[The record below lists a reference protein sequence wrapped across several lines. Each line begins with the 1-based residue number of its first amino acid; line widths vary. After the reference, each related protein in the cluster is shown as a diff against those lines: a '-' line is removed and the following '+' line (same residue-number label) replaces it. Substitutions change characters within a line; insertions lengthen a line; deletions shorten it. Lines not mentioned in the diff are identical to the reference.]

1 LAKDVEINNLT
12 SLIVANKKLTNGSTR
27 KKDK

>member
-1 LAKDVEINNLT
+1 LAKDIEINNLK
-12 SLIVANKKLTNGSTR
+12 SLIVANKKLTNGYTR